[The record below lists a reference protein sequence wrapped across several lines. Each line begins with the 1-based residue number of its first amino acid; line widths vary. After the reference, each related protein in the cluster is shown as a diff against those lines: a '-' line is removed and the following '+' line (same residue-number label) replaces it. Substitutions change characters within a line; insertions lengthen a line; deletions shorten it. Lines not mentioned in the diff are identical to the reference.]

1 MSNDNIGMRN
11 KGFRHNT
18 LVNITDEYM
27 GSHSVLF
34 VPTVVAVYELKGPPC
49 THFSNLIL
57 NDFTLQGIS
66 LCYTSDW
73 SAHG

>member
-1 MSNDNIGMRN
+1 MNPMGVYTRGPVVVVYRH
-11 KGFRHNT
+11 KG
-18 LVNITDEYM
+18 
-27 GSHSVLF
+27 
-34 VPTVVAVYELKGPPC
+34 TVVAVYELKGPPC